1 MASSALFVACLARC
15 EQQSHEK
22 ICDDTPGA
30 APVVDTEV
38 MAFLSKARALHHEA
52 NVKENGNDLAGAI
65 ASLETLVGSP
75 VPRPGTT
82 IPEVEE
88 VLADTYARIADLK
101 LEQGDVDGAA
111 KDVDAGLAHSPGT
124 SYFHGHLLEVQ
135 GIVEEQ
141 RATRLAD
148 GGKSD
153 EAAKA
158 RAHAVQL
165 LRQAVDM
172 QDQVIKNATARDG
185 ALSPINGAKP

>member
-1 MASSALFVACLARC
+1 MKRRSYIVVLLGFVLCAGCAQQGHERVC
-15 EQQSHEK
+15 E
-22 ICDDTPGA
+22 DTPGA

-52 NVKENGNDLAGAI
+52 NVREANNEIAAAI
-65 ASLETLVGSP
+65 ASLETLVKSP
-75 VPRPGTT
+75 MPRPGMP

-88 VLADTYARIADLK
+88 VLADTYARLADLR
-101 LEQGDVDGAA
+101 LQLGDVAGAA
-111 KDVDAGLAHSPGT
+111 KDIDSGLAHSPGT

-141 RATRLAD
+141 HANHLAD
-148 GGKSD
+148 AGKPE

-158 RAHAVQL
+158 RARAVQL

-172 QDQVIKNATARDG
+172 QDQVIKNATTHDG
-185 ALSPINGAKP
+185 ARP

>member
-1 MASSALFVACLARC
+1 MRLAFIAASALFVIALARC
-15 EQQSHEK
+15 EQASQEK
-22 ICDDTPGA
+22 ICTDTPGV
-30 APVVDTEV
+30 APVVDTDV

-52 NVKENGNDLAGAI
+52 NVKESANDLAGAV
-65 ASLETLVGSP
+65 ASLEVLVGSP
-75 VPRPGTT
+75 LPRPGTS

-101 LEQGDVDGAA
+101 LQQGDVDGAA
-111 KDVDAGLAHSPGT
+111 KDVDAGLAHSPGV

-165 LRQAVDM
+165 LREAVDM
-172 QDQVIKNATARDG
+172 QDQVIKNATTNKD
-185 ALSPINGAKP
+185 AKP